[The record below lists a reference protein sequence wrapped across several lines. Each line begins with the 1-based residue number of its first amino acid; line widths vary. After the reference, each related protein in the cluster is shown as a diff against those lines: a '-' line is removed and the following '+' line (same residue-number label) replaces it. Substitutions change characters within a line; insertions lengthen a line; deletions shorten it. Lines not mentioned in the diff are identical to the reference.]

1 MAIDFEI
8 SVRPLIHSHE
18 SLVKSISGQG
28 TNAYLVD
35 NKLYFSVAKYPQRNK
50 DMAVGINS
58 FWASGC
64 KHGTGKEIMN
74 IMDSM
79 KMKIPQSCCHCS
91 TRTIVSSSDNRAI
104 PASNRI
110 RAAWRSSAAETVFDI
125 KTYTEYLNE
134 DWLVDSN
141 QCRARYARLG
151 AWNEAPTASANEVA

>member
-58 FWASGC
+58 F
-64 KHGTGKEIMN
+64 
-74 IMDSM
+74 
-79 KMKIPQSCCHCS
+79 
-91 TRTIVSSSDNRAI
+91 
-104 PASNRI
+104 
-110 RAAWRSSAAETVFDI
+110 
-125 KTYTEYLNE
+125 
-134 DWLVDSN
+134 
-141 QCRARYARLG
+141 
-151 AWNEAPTASANEVA
+151 